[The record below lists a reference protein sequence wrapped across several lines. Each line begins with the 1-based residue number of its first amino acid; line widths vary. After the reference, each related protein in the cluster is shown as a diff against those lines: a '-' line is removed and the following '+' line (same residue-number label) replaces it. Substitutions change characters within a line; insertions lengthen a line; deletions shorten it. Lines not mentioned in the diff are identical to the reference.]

1 MTILYKAITSL
12 IEIIKILILIRIVIS
27 FLKVRPGGPIIRF
40 IYDLTEPVLY
50 PARALIA
57 KTGIDT
63 GMFDFSPIV
72 AILILS
78 IIESLAFRILL

>member
-1 MTILYKAITSL
+1 MRLLYRAITSL
-12 IEIIKILILIRIVIS
+12 TEIIKILILIRIVIS
-27 FLKVRPGGPIIRF
+27 FLKVGTGGTIIRF
-40 IYDLTEPVLY
+40 IYDLTEPVLG

-78 IIESLAFRILL
+78 IIENVAAIILL